1 MVAVP
6 YMMEQGE
13 WGGNIHETHYQP
25 DLTPENMLK
34 DTHL

>member
-13 WGGNIHETHYQP
+13 WGGIYMKLIISQI
-25 DLTPENMLK
+25 LQK
-34 DTHL
+34 IC